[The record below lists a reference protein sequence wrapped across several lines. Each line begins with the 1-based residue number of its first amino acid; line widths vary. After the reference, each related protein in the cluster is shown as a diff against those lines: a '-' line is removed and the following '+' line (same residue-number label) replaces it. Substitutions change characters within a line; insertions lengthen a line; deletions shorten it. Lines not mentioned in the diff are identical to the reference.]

1 LVNTSTFKQSRL
13 TIDSFKE
20 ISSNVAPCSPTKKS
34 PQVVARKLRLF
45 RFASAKDE
53 WKKNRNT
60 YPHKSSNVGKKYQAL
75 HIPEPNDFRKDRTD
89 SDVLYELLYDP
100 KHPPDTLPFMQQ
112 LSSGQV
118 IWTDNQR
125 KKFHLFMVRSMK
137 NISCV
142 NKMLGNIGVS
152 NCLDY
157 YYGVY
162 KRTKEYELLKELCPK
177 HFVEDVLCGICRK
190 PKAVIACDTC
200 TDAYH
205 LGCLT
210 PPLLEIPQ
218 VEHFE
223 CNICLKEKKAESSA
237 MKVIADVLIDK
248 SNSSSAEEGS
258 STSSNNSGSSKSIF
272 LSRCIEDKS
281 NDLNKARRS
290 SRPRFKSHKV
300 TEQCPTSPTSRVK
313 SVLETL
319 PKTYATRVG
328 WRSKS
333 RSTPDK
339 HSSSL
344 KDTSNSAEI
353 STEDAKLGAPISIS
367 AKNSLAFYEK
377 LQVLNPIAG
386 ANPRLWTIRVGHTVS
401 LATES
406 SERKDDATS
415 PLGIAQVTA
424 MWREVSKDETCE
436 LRRYMQP
443 KLSGC
448 GEDTTFSEIVDKQK
462 ISIEIRWFYRRSEI
476 PDFDNLDSTANSSTS
491 YKNELEE
498 VYETDHM
505 DVFDLSCVS
514 RSVKIESD
522 EVASNASSSNQPNV
536 LPSVTLYC
544 KRFYFVVRKKLSP
557 PPKYLGDSQILRALN
572 FSRIMKQSPNL
583 KALIVDR
590 LKKKVERC
598 SVITN
603 L

>member
-1 LVNTSTFKQSRL
+1 
-13 TIDSFKE
+13 
-20 ISSNVAPCSPTKKS
+20 
-34 PQVVARKLRLF
+34 
-45 RFASAKDE
+45 
-53 WKKNRNT
+53 
-60 YPHKSSNVGKKYQAL
+60 
-75 HIPEPNDFRKDRTD
+75 
-89 SDVLYELLYDP
+89 
-100 KHPPDTLPFMQQ
+100 
-112 LSSGQV
+112 
-118 IWTDNQR
+118 
-125 KKFHLFMVRSMK
+125 
-137 NISCV
+137 
-142 NKMLGNIGVS
+142 
-152 NCLDY
+152 
-157 YYGVY
+157 
-162 KRTKEYELLKELCPK
+162 
-177 HFVEDVLCGICRK
+177 
-190 PKAVIACDTC
+190 
-200 TDAYH
+200 
-205 LGCLT
+205 
-210 PPLLEIPQ
+210 
-218 VEHFE
+218 
-223 CNICLKEKKAESSA
+223 
-237 MKVIADVLIDK
+237 
-248 SNSSSAEEGS
+248 
-258 STSSNNSGSSKSIF
+258 
-272 LSRCIEDKS
+272 
-281 NDLNKARRS
+281 
-290 SRPRFKSHKV
+290 
-300 TEQCPTSPTSRVK
+300 
-313 SVLETL
+313 
-319 PKTYATRVG
+319 
-328 WRSKS
+328 
-333 RSTPDK
+333 
-339 HSSSL
+339 
-344 KDTSNSAEI
+344 
-353 STEDAKLGAPISIS
+353 
-367 AKNSLAFYEK
+367 
-377 LQVLNPIAG
+377 
-386 ANPRLWTIRVGHTVS
+386 VS